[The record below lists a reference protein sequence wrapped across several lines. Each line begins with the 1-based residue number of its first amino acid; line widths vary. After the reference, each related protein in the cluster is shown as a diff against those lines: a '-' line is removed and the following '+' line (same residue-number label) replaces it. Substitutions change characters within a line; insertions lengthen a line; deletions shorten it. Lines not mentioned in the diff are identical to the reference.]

1 MKLAAG
7 GSKQR
12 GFTLMEVMLA
22 LALLGFGLVVLM
34 RSTAG
39 NVYSARE
46 SQMMGIVTDL
56 SRAKMYDIEEILLK
70 DGFQETDILEE
81 NLDFDDEGFPDI
93 KYSYKVEQVE
103 LPSFQDLATLAQA
116 QAGGSGS
123 ATAGSGSGDEGLG
136 GFGDS
141 ALGGMLMSMG
151 GLGGGSGDAMDAAD
165 AQGAS
170 FLQGQY
176 ELIQET
182 LKASIRKVTLDV
194 TYMVGAN
201 PRELRTVAFFTDPAS
216 MDKVLSGLG
225 SQDLDDQGGSGSGAT
240 GSGSSG
246 SGTRGTGIR
255 PRTPTGGV
263 KP

>member
-1 MKLAAG
+1 
-7 GSKQR
+7 
-12 GFTLMEVMLA
+12 MEVMLA

-46 SQMMGIVTDL
+46 AQMMGIVTDL

-70 DGFQETDILEE
+70 DGFQDTDILEE
-81 NLDFDDEGFPDI
+81 NLDFDEEGFPDI

-103 LPSFQDLATLAQA
+103 LPSFQDLAALAQA
-116 QAGGSGS
+116 KAGGSGS
-123 ATAGSGSGDEGLG
+123 GSAGSGSAGDLEGMG

-151 GLGGGSGDAMDAAD
+151 GLGGGSGDTMDAAD

-170 FLQGQY
+170 FIQGQY
-176 ELIQET
+176 ELVQET

-225 SQDLDDQGGSGSGAT
+225 SQDIDDQAGSGAGSGAAGSGST
-240 GSGSSG
+240 GSGG
-246 SGTRGTGIR
+246 RGTGIR
-255 PRTPTGGV
+255 PRTPAGSV

>member
-1 MKLAAG
+1 MRAG
-7 GSKQR
+7 QPR

-103 LPSFQDLATLAQA
+103 LPSFQDLAALAQA

-123 ATAGSGSGDEGLG
+123 AGSGSGSAGDLEGLG

-151 GLGGGSGDAMDAAD
+151 GLGGGSGGIDAAD

-194 TYMVGAN
+194 TYMVGSN
-201 PRELRTVAFFTDPAS
+201 PRELRTVAFFTDPGS

-225 SQDLDDQGGSGSGAT
+225 AQDLDDQPGGDPGSGAAGSGGGGSGG
-240 GSGSSG
+240 
-246 SGTRGTGIR
+246 RGTGIR